1 MYRLLWLVAWLT
13 LLTGGAA
20 YAQTQT
26 IVSNLDNAS
35 PGDDI
40 SGYSPVALSG
50 GAYHTARQKFILG
63 DSSAADKGWT
73 VTEVT
78 IHMRFDAGETLS
90 APSVVVCDTYT
101 NNACVPFQLASRSGT
116 GGRDMTY
123 RHAGVGIS
131 GEANVRL
138 KPADATSSAHMFL
151 RLAGD
156 ASESMRLAGSSIHD
170 YVNVVSQSLGS
181 AEIRP
186 PLRIKIRGREGRP
199 VIPPIPPKGPD
210 PATISSTKL
219 TSSPPRWRIPSSGA
233 DVQDVYGAG
242 DQLTYVVEYNEA
254 VAVSGTP
261 GLKIHV
267 GDAERTAQ
275 FVSIDGTDKLL
286 TFAYTVRSSDAQ
298 DDNGPHV
305 AAGDLNGGRITT
317 GSNDDELSFRVAAG
331 RRHGAVM
338 ASAAHKIDPSR
349 SGPRAKRL
357 AVTSMPSQ
365 PGNFYGYKDT
375 IEITLTMSSLVSV
388 SGQPSALFR
397 MGSRS
402 TNLRRA
408 RYASGSG
415 TTMLVFTYT
424 VVKTDL
430 DEDGLYLIG
439 PKDNV
444 TSGTGGI
451 ELVGGSI
458 DRGNVDLIHRGGG
471 TQAGHKV
478 NGTLNV
484 PSPPGAVMMLTAA
497 RALEGKA
504 LDGALRITW
513 KDPLRDARLDF
524 HGFEYRVA
532 PTDFIGGATWISAG
546 ITYEDRATFTCPCWA
561 HARNLTYGKEHIV
574 EVRALSS
581 EGPGEIGQAK
591 ETPQASKQP
600 SAVRNLWA
608 ETSGGTGITVTWD
621 PPESPGWQSVQR
633 YEYRWT
639 GGDPEAW
646 AHLSHV
652 TTDLSFHNLKPK
664 LAYTIKVR
672 AFNDYGAG
680 PLSSATAM
688 LDMTPPRLTRAEVGG
703 ATLVMSYDSGL
714 AIVAPEGGSF
724 AVRAGEN
731 VTIVTGTRV
740 SGSRVLLTLNPAVM
754 AGDRVTLDYTPGYTR
769 IQDPAGNEAEALD
782 DRPVTNRT
790 GGSGL
795 DLDPPAVVV
804 EGGGAAGA
812 IIVIDYNEPLGTGV
826 QVPTRSFFVTSPPFN
841 GVVRDIQHVDVCG
854 QKVVLTLARP
864 LPFGFGALVAYSPG
878 LEGQVQ
884 DRAGNVA
891 APISGEILMWNED
904 ITDCNGRSPDVDDP
918 SDAENLGGTDPPS
931 GGGGGG
937 GAVGGGPTAGAPGA
951 SESLLE
957 AELFSTAAVAT
968 EGGPLVIRVRRSG
981 GLAYAAYG
989 YIGVTDSAVPEVTAA
1004 SVGRSDGLGRSRL
1017 EFATGATEATVTV
1030 IPAFDG
1036 ERGEGRVITATLES
1050 VDVEIGG
1057 AVRAYE
1063 LGPAALEFSVTDAD
1077 AMLSVSDA
1085 WADAESAA
1093 LVFSVRLD
1101 RTRDVPV
1108 RVDYATEDGTARAG
1122 EDYTAVSGTLEIEA
1136 GGRAATVTVPLL
1148 TVSHLTG
1155 ERTLVL
1161 RLSNARN
1168 ARLENGTATGTIHNA
1183 DPLLQ
1188 AWLSRF
1194 GRTVGTHVV
1203 DAVGTRLRGAPGVE
1217 SHVTVGGYRL
1227 PLEKNTA
1234 GAPAAT
1240 TPEGGSERALAARL
1254 WGPLPGGT
1262 SPGAEPEGR
1271 LAALVT
1277 GLAGVLG
1284 VGRAPT
1290 GGAAAAGS
1298 WADQPAGDPRLGQS
1312 QPLHVPTLRQVLVGS
1327 SFRLNVSGDPRDS
1340 ATPRLTAWGQ
1350 FAGTTF
1356 DGRDGALTLGGD
1368 VLTGTL
1374 GVDGEWERWLAGVA
1388 VSHSRGDGSSTSA
1401 GNDGD
1406 RELENALTSLH
1417 PYLRYA
1423 VNERL
1428 DVWGVLGYGWGDVTL
1443 QPGPGA
1449 TLETGTTL
1457 VMGAFGG
1464 RGLLLAAAD
1473 TGGFQLATRT
1483 DAMLTRTTSDAVA
1496 GLQAS
1501 EADAHRLRL
1510 VLEGTREVTWS
1521 EGRRLTPAVEIG
1533 LRHDW
1538 GDAETGFGLE
1548 LGGRVHYADPRLGL
1562 TIEAAVRGL
1571 LVHEDSDYGEWGAS
1585 GSLRLAPGPDGQ
1597 GLALTLSP
1605 TWGAAASGV
1614 EGLWSRQTTVGLALP
1629 GGPRSAT
1636 GRVHAEVS
1644 YGITAFDTGLVT
1656 PYAGTVLAAGA
1667 ARTYRVGTRLELTG
1681 GWTTGV
1687 RLSLEGQRQ
1696 EPVGPQPVNQ
1706 GLQFQAAWGF

>member
-1 MYRLLWLVAWLT
+1 MYRLLWLVACLT
-13 LLTGGAA
+13 LLTGGIA

-40 SGYSPVALSG
+40 SGYSPVALSW
-50 GAYHTARQKFILG
+50 GAFHTARQKFILG

-101 NNACVPFQLASRSGT
+101 NNACAPFQLASRSGT

-131 GEANVRL
+131 GGANVRL
-138 KPADATSSAHMFL
+138 KPASATSNAAVFL
-151 RLAGD
+151 RRAGD
-156 ASESMRLAGSSIHD
+156 ASESTRLAGSSIHD
-170 YVNVVSQSLGS
+170 YVNVDSQSLGS

-199 VIPPIPPKGPD
+199 VIPPKGPD

-219 TSSPPRWRIPSSGA
+219 TSSPQRWRIPSSGA
-233 DVQDVYGAG
+233 DRRDVYGAG
-242 DQLTYVVEYNEA
+242 DQLTYVVEYNKA

-275 FVSIDGTDKLL
+275 FVSIDGTGKLL
-286 TFAYTVRSSDAQ
+286 TFAYTVRSGDAQ

-317 GSNDDELSFRVAAG
+317 GANDGELSFRVAAG
-331 RRHGAVM
+331 RGHGAVA

-349 SGPRAKRL
+349 SGPWADRL
-357 AVTSMPSQ
+357 AVTSMPGQ

-388 SGQPSALFR
+388 SGQPSVLFR
-397 MGSRS
+397 MGSRA

-478 NGTLNV
+478 NGTLNL
-484 PSPPGAVMMLTAA
+484 PPPPGAVTMLSAA
-497 RALEGKA
+497 RALDGKA

-513 KDPLRDARLDF
+513 EDPPRDARLDF
-524 HGFEYRVA
+524 YGFEYRVA
-532 PTDFIGGATWISAG
+532 QTEFIGQATWISAG
-546 ITYEDRATFTCPCWA
+546 ITYADRATFTCPCWA
-561 HARNLTYGKEHIV
+561 QATNLTYGKEHIV
-574 EVRALSS
+574 EVRALSA
-581 EGPGEIGQAK
+581 EGHGGIGQDK

-608 ETSGGTGITVTWD
+608 KTSGTSITVAWD
-621 PPESPGWQSVQR
+621 PPESPGWLSVRR

-639 GGDPEAW
+639 GAQDPEAW
-646 AHLSHV
+646 AHLSND
-652 TTDLSFHNLKPK
+652 TTGLSFHDLEPER
-664 LAYTIKVR
+664 AYTIEVR
-672 AFNDYGAG
+672 AFNDHGAG
-680 PLSSATAM
+680 PQSSATAM

-703 ATLVMSYDSGL
+703 DTLVMSYDSGL
-714 AIVAPEGGSF
+714 ATVGPEGGSF

-731 VTIVTGTRV
+731 VTTVTGTRV

-754 AGDRVTLDYTPGYTR
+754 AGDRVTLDYTPGYNR

-826 QVPTRSFFVTSPPFN
+826 QVPTRSFFVTSPPFR
-841 GVVRDIQHVDVCG
+841 GVVRDVQHVDVCG

-864 LPFGFGALVAYSPG
+864 LPFGFGALVAYVPG

-891 APISGEILMWNED
+891 APISSEILMWNEA
-904 ITDCNGRSPDVDDP
+904 IRDCNGRSPDI
-918 SDAENLGGTDPPS
+918 TDPNEPADA
-931 GGGGGG
+931 GG
-937 GAVGGGPTAGAPGA
+937 GGGPTAGAPGA
-951 SESLLE
+951 SESRLE
-957 AELFSTAAVAT
+957 AELFSTAAGAT

-1004 SVGRSDGLGRSRL
+1004 SEGRRDGLGRHRL

-1036 ERGEGRVITATLES
+1036 ERGAGRVIMATLES

-1063 LGPAALEFSVTDAD
+1063 LVTAALEFPVTDAD
-1077 AMLSVSDA
+1077 AVLSVSDA
-1085 WADAESAA
+1085 RADAESTA
-1093 LVFSVRLD
+1093 LVFRVRLD

-1122 EDYTAVSGTLEIEA
+1122 EDYTAVSGTLVIEA
-1136 GGRAATVTVPLL
+1136 GGRTATVTVPLL
-1148 TVSHLTG
+1148 TASHLTGERLTG

-1168 ARLENGTATGTIHNA
+1168 ARLENGTATGTIRTS

-1194 GRTVGTHVV
+1194 GRTVGMHVV

-1262 SPGAEPEGR
+1262 SPGAEPDGR

-1284 VGRAPT
+1284 VGRAPA
-1290 GGAAAAGS
+1290 GGADAAGS
-1298 WADQPAGDPRLGQS
+1298 WADPPAGDPRLGPSQS
-1312 QPLHVPTLRQVLVGS
+1312 LHVPALRQVLVGS
-1327 SFRLNVSGDPRDS
+1327 SFRLNLGDDEAAPGR
-1340 ATPRLTAWGQ
+1340 PRLTAWGQ
-1350 FAGTTF
+1350 VAGTTF

-1374 GVDGEWERWLAGVA
+1374 GVDGEWARWLAGVG

-1401 GNDGD
+1401 GTGGD
-1406 RELENALTSLH
+1406 RELENALTSIH

-1443 QPGPGA
+1443 QPGPGV

-1483 DAMLTRTTSDAVA
+1483 DAMLTRMTSDAVA
-1496 GLQAS
+1496 GLQAL
-1501 EADAHRLRL
+1501 EAAAHRLRL
-1510 VLEGTREVTWS
+1510 VLEGTRDVTWS
-1521 EGRRLTPAVEIG
+1521 DGRRLTPAVEIG

-1548 LGGRVHYADPRLGL
+1548 LGGRVQYADPRLGL

-1571 LVHEDSDYGEWGAS
+1571 LAHEDSDYKEWGAS
-1585 GSLRLAPGPDGQ
+1585 GTIRIDPGPTGQ
-1597 GLALTLSP
+1597 GLSLTLAP
-1605 TWGAAASGV
+1605 TWGAASSGI
-1614 EGLWSRQTTVGLALP
+1614 ESLWARQTTAGLAP
-1629 GGPRSAT
+1629 QGTRSAPT
-1636 GRVHAEVS
+1636 GRLNAEVS
-1644 YGITAFDTGLVT
+1644 YGVAAPFGTGLLT

-1667 ARTYRVGTRLELTG
+1667 ARTYRVGTRLQLTG
-1681 GWTTGV
+1681 GWTPGV
-1687 RLSLEGQRQ
+1687 TLSLEGQRQ
-1696 EPVGPQPVNQ
+1696 EPVGSQPINQ

>member
-1 MYRLLWLVAWLT
+1 MYRLLWFVACLV
-13 LLTGGAA
+13 LLTGGTA
-20 YAQTQT
+20 YAQTTQT

-35 PGDDI
+35 PGDNI

-50 GAYHTARQKFILG
+50 GAFHTASQKFILG

-78 IHMRFDAGETLS
+78 IHMRFDAGDTLS
-90 APSVVVCDTYT
+90 APSVAVCDTDSE
-101 NNACVPFQLASRSGT
+101 CVPFQLASRSGT

-123 RHAGVGIS
+123 RHAGVGVSS
-131 GEANVRL
+131 GANVRL
-138 KPADATSSAHMFL
+138 KPADAMSRAAVFL
-151 RLAGD
+151 RRAGD
-156 ASESMRLAGSSIHD
+156 ASESTRLAGSSIHD
-170 YVNVVSQSLGS
+170 YVNVVSNSHGS
-181 AEIRP
+181 AERRP

-199 VIPPIPPKGPD
+199 VIPPKGPD
-210 PATISSTKL
+210 PATISSTKF
-219 TSSPPRWRIPSSGA
+219 TSSPQRWRIPSSGA
-233 DVQDVYGAG
+233 AVRDVYGAG
-242 DQLTYVVEYNEA
+242 DQLTYVVEYNKA

-317 GSNDDELSFRVAAG
+317 GSNDGELSFRVAAG
-331 RRHGAVM
+331 RGHRAVA
-338 ASAAHKIDPSR
+338 ASEAHKIDPSR
-349 SGPRAKRL
+349 SGPWVDRL
-357 AVTSMPSQ
+357 AVTSMPGQ

-375 IEITLTMSSLVSV
+375 IEITLTMGSLVSV

-458 DRGNVDLIHRGGG
+458 DRGNVDLIHREGG
-471 TQAGHKV
+471 TQTGHKV

-484 PSPPGAVMMLTAA
+484 PPPPGKVTMLTAA
-497 RALEGKA
+497 RELDGEA

-513 KDPLRDARLDF
+513 EDPPRNARLDF

-532 PTDFIGGATWISAG
+532 PTEFIDGVTWISAG
-546 ITYEDRATFTCPCWA
+546 ITYADRATFTCPCWA
-561 HARNLTYGKEHIV
+561 HATNLTYGKEHIV
-574 EVRALSS
+574 EVRALSA

-608 ETSGGTGITVTWD
+608 ETSGGTGITVRWD
-621 PPESPGWQSVQR
+621 PPESPGWLSVR
-633 YEYRWT
+633 HYEYRWT
-639 GGDPEAW
+639 GAQAPEAW
-646 AHLSHV
+646 AQLPND
-652 TTDLSFHNLKPK
+652 TTDLSFLDLEPER
-664 LAYTIKVR
+664 AYTIEVR
-672 AFNDYGAG
+672 ASNDHGAG
-680 PLSSATAM
+680 PVSSATAM
-688 LDMTPPRLTRAEVGG
+688 IDTTPPRITRAEVGG
-703 ATLVMSYDSGL
+703 DTLVMSYDSGL
-714 AIVAPEGGSF
+714 ATVAPEGGSF

-731 VTIVTGTRV
+731 VTTVTGTRV

-754 AGDRVTLDYTPGYTR
+754 AGDRVTLDYTPGYNR
-769 IQDPAGNEAEALD
+769 IQDPVGNEAEALD

-790 GGSGL
+790 GGNGL

-804 EGGGAAGA
+804 EGGGTAGA

-826 QVPTRSFFVTSPPFN
+826 QVPTRSFIVTSPPFR
-841 GVVRDIQHVDVCG
+841 GVVRELQHVDVCG

-864 LPFGFGALVAYSPG
+864 LPFGFGALVAYVPG

-891 APISGEILMWNED
+891 APLSGEILMWNEA
-904 ITDCNGRSPDVDDP
+904 IRDCNGRSPDI
-918 SDAENLGGTDPPS
+918 TDPNDPADA
-931 GGGGGG
+931 GDGG
-937 GAVGGGPTAGAPGA
+937 GAVGGSPTAGAPGA

-1004 SVGRSDGLGRSRL
+1004 SEGRSDGLGRHRL
-1017 EFATGATEATVTV
+1017 EFATGSTEATVTV

-1036 ERGEGRVITATLES
+1036 ERGAGRVITATLES

-1077 AMLSVSDA
+1077 AVLSVSDA

-1093 LVFSVRLD
+1093 LVFRVRLD
-1101 RTRDVPV
+1101 RPRDVPV

-1122 EDYTAVSGTLEIEA
+1122 EDYTAVSGTLEIAA

-1148 TVSHLTG
+1148 TASHLTG
-1155 ERTLVL
+1155 ERLTGARTLVL

-1227 PLEKNTA
+1227 PLKKNTA
-1234 GAPAAT
+1234 GEPAAT
-1240 TPEGGSERALAARL
+1240 TPGGASERALAAKL
-1254 WGPLPGGT
+1254 WGLLPGGT

-1284 VGRAPT
+1284 VGRAPA
-1290 GGAAAAGS
+1290 GGADAAGS

-1312 QPLHVPTLRQVLVGS
+1312 QPLHVPALRQVLVGS
-1327 SFRLNVSGDPRDS
+1327 SFRLHVSGDLRDS

-1388 VSHSRGDGSSTSA
+1388 VSHSRGDGSSTRA
-1401 GNDGD
+1401 GTGG
-1406 RELENALTSLH
+1406 ELENALTGVH

-1510 VLEGTREVTWS
+1510 VLEGTREVTWP

-1571 LVHEDSDYGEWGAS
+1571 LAHEDSDYGEWGAS
-1585 GSLRLAPGPDGQ
+1585 GSLRLAPGPDGL
-1597 GLALTLSP
+1597 GLAVTLSP

-1614 EGLWSRQTTVGLALP
+1614 EGLWSRPTTVGLALP

-1696 EPVGPQPVNQ
+1696 EPVGSQPINQ